1 MIVVRRSLNGDIAGV
16 ENNWTMPEIKNFKP
30 VKNQPD
36 RLMASEILSA
46 KFPYNKVKEFKRLSE
61 IRNGL
66 PLVHGKRDASGN
78 ALKSVNATEEDIDS
92 LVNVLGSLVDKHKE
106 LLNRHKR

>member
-1 MIVVRRSLNGDIAGV
+1 M
-16 ENNWTMPEIKNFKP
+16 FKT
-30 VKNQPD
+30 
-36 RLMASEILSA
+36 L
-46 KFPYNKVKEFKRLSE
+46 
-61 IRNGL
+61 
-66 PLVHGKRDASGN
+66 